1 MNKMNGDL
9 HLPSRSLPHY
19 NYLCQAYDLYGS
31 FNVEFLQLSANFVF
45 LSGFKRKELVQGFQ
59 SIFQRAM
66 EGTKLLWNG
75 SRLVSRLHLENMIL
89 KILLIFLIHS
99 LIKKNYSLELQLLAT
114 VILYLKTS
122 CATPS
127 PTSTYSRTSS
137 IQYASTPSLLSF
149 QSTITSDHGDYLPQ
163 TLNATASQGSNFSSH
178 VYIDMSVKT
187 ETTLTHLQGNR
198 SVILYC
204 NLAAFLTENSDYFS
218 L

>member
-1 MNKMNGDL
+1 M
-9 HLPSRSLPHY
+9 R
-19 NYLCQAYDLYGS
+19 
-31 FNVEFLQLSANFVF
+31 LSANFVF
-45 LSGFKRKELVQGFQ
+45 LSGLKRKELVQGFQ

-99 LIKKNYSLELQLLAT
+99 LIKRNYSLELQLLAT

-127 PTSTYSRTSS
+127 PSSVYSRVSS
-137 IQYASTPSLLSF
+137 TQYTSTPSLLSF
-149 QSTITSDHGDYLPQ
+149 QSTITSDHGNYLAQ
-163 TLNATASQGSNFSSH
+163 TFNVTASQGSNFSSH
-178 VYIDMSVKT
+178 IHIDMSVKT

-198 SVILYC
+198 SVIFYC
-204 NLAAFLTENSDYFS
+204 NLAAFLTENSDYFG